1 MLMWSV
7 IVNSTCES
15 IKDYTNLKLNT
26 NCQLNHGCYFILC
39 PWSHFSFCYTGHFL
53 LTHLLVETMKKTA
66 REMKREGRIV
76 NVSSVAHR
84 FTYSE
89 GIRFNKLNDKEG
101 YNSWAAYGQSKL
113 ANILHANE
121 LARRLKEDGA
131 QITANS
137 LHPGSITTN
146 LFRHLGVFEGF
157 LSTVGKFVFKN
168 IPQGASTTCYVALHP
183 QVKGMSGEYF
193 SDNNVAKP
201 SLKAADTDLSK
212 KLWDFSMDL
221 IK

>member
-1 MLMWSV
+1 M
-7 IVNSTCES
+7 NSTCES

-101 YNSWAAYGQSKL
+101 YLILSSFLIHLLDQILNSRKMI
-113 ANILHANE
+113 NFHM
-121 LARRLKEDGA
+121 R
-131 QITANS
+131 
-137 LHPGSITTN
+137 
-146 LFRHLGVFEGF
+146 F
-157 LSTVGKFVFKN
+157 
-168 IPQGASTTCYVALHP
+168 
-183 QVKGMSGEYF
+183 
-193 SDNNVAKP
+193 
-201 SLKAADTDLSK
+201 
-212 KLWDFSMDL
+212 
-221 IK
+221 